1 MDDLRLIWL
10 ESSLTE
16 PTRKARRNLLLSSG
30 ISLVLIKGQLVPT
43 KISALGISVDQI
55 QRDTIFQTLLILVIY
70 YFVKFYV
77 YSFIDGEKQSYL
89 NKKAVLGEDLPKTY
103 NEIQKLYTL
112 KSRGK
117 HKEIGTKILIW
128 AMLRL
133 GVDFTVPLFIGG
145 YTMYLLANAF

>member
-1 MDDLRLIWL
+1 MEDLRLIWL
-10 ESSLTE
+10 ENHLTE

-43 KISALGISVDQI
+43 KISALGISIDKVQ
-55 QRDTIFQTLLILVIY
+55 QDTIFQSLLFLVIY

-89 NKKAVLGEDLPKTY
+89 NTKAVLGDDLPENY
-103 NEIQKLYTL
+103 SEIAKLYTL

-117 HKEIGTKILIW
+117 YKEIGTKIFVWSL
-128 AMLRL
+128 LRMSIDL
-133 GVDFTVPLFIGG
+133 TVPLIVGG
-145 YTMYLLANAF
+145 YAFYNLVNAF